1 MEFINLETLY
11 NEKIVFDFNGR
22 EEDIGIN
29 GVWFLKTEDLNFGK
43 DYIMSRSFYLDDQRI
58 ELNEEIM
65 VENLFLYG
73 FSENQN
79 QNMQIIINDKIIYKI
94 RVPDW
99 GNSYILKKDRVH
111 TKIYRHLSSNIGK
124 QLTIYETILKLPKE
138 TNIRN
143 IEFMFNPCVHI
154 VAIGFD

>member
-58 ELNEEIM
+58 ELNEE
-65 VENLFLYG
+65 
-73 FSENQN
+73 
-79 QNMQIIINDKIIYKI
+79 
-94 RVPDW
+94 
-99 GNSYILKKDRVH
+99 KDFGMEV
-111 TKIYRHLSSNIGK
+111 KNVI
-124 QLTIYETILKLPKE
+124 
-138 TNIRN
+138 
-143 IEFMFNPCVHI
+143 
-154 VAIGFD
+154 